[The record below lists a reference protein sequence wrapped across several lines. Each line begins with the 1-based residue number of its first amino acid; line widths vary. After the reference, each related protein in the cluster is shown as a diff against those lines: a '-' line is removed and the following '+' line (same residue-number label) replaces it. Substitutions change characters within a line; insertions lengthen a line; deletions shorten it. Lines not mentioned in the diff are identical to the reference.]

1 MAYNGRHQGGVIQL
15 DFSSFSD
22 FVDEF
27 VKWLVATGRRQRT
40 IDEYVMTVLMFA
52 AWFQQKYPSL
62 CLPTQVLSSH
72 IAAFQ
77 HDLLTQR
84 KLSIATVQ
92 KYMASLKS
100 FWDFL
105 IEKNLVM
112 QNPLRE
118 IDLDLKMP
126 AASDLPSH
134 SWLSREEE
142 TYLLIQVQ
150 LEKNDWKRSRNQC
163 LLLLML
169 DAGCTVSELI
179 RMNWDQVLWKEHEIL
194 VKNEQGGR
202 RVPVTQRLYHAL
214 IDWMKKAGNT
224 GPVACTRSGERM
236 SRQGIHYL
244 VKKYLKEIGLTQYS
258 PHTLRHTFC
267 RRLIE
272 ARVDLKTVCRLAGHQ
287 SMETT
292 KRYLKTKKM

>member
-1 MAYNGRHQGGVIQL
+1 M

-72 IAAFQ
+72 ITAFQ
-77 HDLLTQR
+77 HDLLTKR
-84 KLSIATVQ
+84 NLSIATVQ

-118 IDLDLKMP
+118 IDLKMP
-126 AASDLPSH
+126 PSSALPSH
-134 SWLSREEE
+134 SWLSEEE
-142 TYLLIQVQ
+142 EKRLLIQVQ
-150 LEKNDWKRSRNQC
+150 LEKNDWKRSRNRC

-179 RMNWDQVLWKEHEIL
+179 RMDWEQVLWKDHEIL
-194 VKNEQGGR
+194 VKNEKGER
-202 RVPVTQRLYHAL
+202 RVPVTQRLYRAL
-214 IDWMKKAGNT
+214 NDWLKEGESK
-224 GPVACTRSGERM
+224 GPVACTKNGERM

-244 VKKYLKEIGLTQYS
+244 VKKYLKEIGLKQYS

-272 ARVDLKTVCRLAGHQ
+272 AQVDLKTVYHLAGHQ

-292 KRYLKTKKM
+292 KRYLTTNKM

>member
-1 MAYNGRHQGGVIQL
+1 MPYNGRHQGRCDFV

-27 VKWLVATGRRQRT
+27 VKWLVDTGRRQRT

-62 CLPTQVLSSH
+62 ALPTQVLSSH
-72 IAAFQ
+72 IIAFQ
-77 HDLLTQR
+77 QELLTQR
-84 KLSIATVQ
+84 KLSIATVH

-105 IEKNLVM
+105 IEKNLAGT
-112 QNPLRE
+112 NPLLE
-118 IDLDLKMP
+118 IDWKTP
-126 AASDLPSH
+126 SSPTVLPPH
-134 SWLSREEE
+134 SWLDKEEE
-142 TYLLIQVQ
+142 KRLLIQVEM
-150 LEKNDWKRSRNQC
+150 EKNDWKRSRNRC

-179 RMNWDQVLWKEHEIL
+179 RMDWDQILWEDHEIL
-194 VKNEQGGR
+194 VKNEQGKR
-202 RVPVTQRLYHAL
+202 RIPVTQRLYRAL
-214 IDWMKKAGNT
+214 NDWRKEGGNKGT
-224 GPVACTRSGERM
+224 VVCTQSGAKM
-236 SRQGIHYL
+236 SRQGVHYL
-244 VKKYLKEIGLTQYS
+244 VKKYLKEIGLKEYS

-272 ARVDLKTVCRLAGHQ
+272 AGADLKTVCRLAGHQ

-292 KRYLKTKKM
+292 KRYLATNKK